1 MKKSAKDSTKP
12 FRFVAKENVFSYRRE
27 RQKETDS
34 RQRKNKKIALSGSLR
49 VLSGEKAGEGPGGG
63 FIGIVEGLYS
73 SIPITKSTGVSVPS
87 SELGPLF
94 PPPQASVAPPL
105 DLRGGGATFSCG

>member
-1 MKKSAKDSTKP
+1 M
-12 FRFVAKENVFSYRRE
+12 
-27 RQKETDS
+27 TDS
-34 RQRKNKKIALSGSLR
+34 RQWKIKKLELSGSLC
-49 VLSGEKAGEGPGGG
+49 VLSGEKAGEDPGGG

-73 SIPITKSTGVSVPS
+73 SIPITKSTGVSVPL

-105 DLRGGGATFSCG
+105 DLRGGEQHSLAGEGVGGPKSGDWIVD